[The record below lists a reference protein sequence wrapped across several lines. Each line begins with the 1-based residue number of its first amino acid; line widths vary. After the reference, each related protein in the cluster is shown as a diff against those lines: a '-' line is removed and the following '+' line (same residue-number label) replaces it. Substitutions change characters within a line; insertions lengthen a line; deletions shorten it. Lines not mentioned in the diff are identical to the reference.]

1 MRTFNEIALGR
12 PLGFSKQI
20 ARDPMTIG
28 NAIFVAFGASTT
40 SVALIWT
47 VGFVATTAVTSFAL
61 NALAPKIDMSS
72 LEGMQANQRTP
83 VRAVNMSMAKSA
95 RAARL
100 PTWSRLGSAIAICTW
115 CWFWLAMN

>member
-83 VRAVNMSMAKSA
+83 VA
-95 RAARL
+95 
-100 PTWSRLGSAIAICTW
+100 SREYVYGQVRKGGTITYMESTGVSNRYMHMVLV
-115 CWFWLAMN
+115 LAGN